1 MKPIGSWLNRT
12 DQALTAAI
20 EAVLAG
26 GWALRPQPGRLAL
39 TDNSRDRLAEA
50 GACVGAFRER
60 STAGIS
66 VKEYR
71 TAVGVLERMT
81 HNLEGAVRVLRPGR
95 CAGARR

>member
-26 GWALRPQPGRLAL
+26 GWVLRPQPGRLAL

-50 GACVGAFRER
+50 GACV
-60 STAGIS
+60 
-66 VKEYR
+66 
-71 TAVGVLERMT
+71 
-81 HNLEGAVRVLRPGR
+81 LEGAVRVLRPGR